1 MMNKHASSCLIVL
14 LLLALLLSAC
24 TEVSRSGDPTATP
37 ESFFP
42 PTVEVTGSP
51 LLPINPTPTPNLV
64 NPNPVRITEL
74 QYLQEDTQLLIMAKL
89 FNSLDD
95 AILRDIQLEV
105 LALDSVGNRIAQQRT
120 SFRYLFP
127 NETTGLVQEFE
138 LHSGLVV
145 NGVEVRVVDGLID
158 RTLKYQQPLTVQNT
172 SAFRVGNNYNVT
184 GWLSNADP
192 YTYTQVLLNAVA
204 YNELGQ
210 IVGGGQSVF
219 DFVPEEDQVGF
230 SLLVNSRQGEVVDHV
245 DVSPWIT
252 SYSASLEGG
261 NWWNSVKVDEWNFAI
276 DQFNQITGGAILKN
290 ETDQVLT
297 ETFVILTVSDENN
310 QVCFAST
317 AYYDVIWAEETAIYS
332 VAPVE
337 LPETCQG
344 RKVDLVVVPG
354 EFGGFST
361 DFNPL
366 LASQA
371 AFSDPNSVNISVVNN
386 LNTSISHAR
395 VYVILR
401 DSENRIVGGG
411 YETTGLVRS
420 GSAISI
426 NVPVSYLGN
435 QEELSIFAFA
445 TLPADVQFGQ

>member
-1 MMNKHASSCLIVL
+1 MMRKHASSCLIVL

-51 LLPINPTPTPNLV
+51 LLPINPTPTPDLV

-95 AILRDIQLEV
+95 VILRDIQLEV

-230 SLLVNSRQGEVVDHV
+230 SLLVNSRQGEIVDHV

-371 AFSDPNSVNISVVNN
+371 AFSDQNSVNISVVNN

-420 GSAISI
+420 GSAISV

>member
-1 MMNKHASSCLIVL
+1 MMKKHASSCLIVL

-145 NGVEVRVVDGLID
+145 TGVEVRVVDGLID

-230 SLLVNSRQGEVVDHV
+230 SLLVNSRQGEIVDHV

-261 NWWNSVKVDEWNFAI
+261 NWWNSIKVDEWNFAI

-297 ETFVILTVSDENN
+297 ETFVILTVSDQNN

-317 AYYDVIWAEETAIYS
+317 AYYDVIWAEETVIYS

-354 EFGGFST
+354 EFGEFST

-371 AFSDPNSVNISVVNN
+371 AFSDQNSVNISVVNN

>member
-1 MMNKHASSCLIVL
+1 MMRKYASSCLIVL

-51 LLPINPTPTPNLV
+51 LLPINPTPTPDLV

-145 NGVEVRVVDGLID
+145 TGVEVRVVDGLID

-230 SLLVNSRQGEVVDHV
+230 SLLVNSRQGEIVDHV

-261 NWWNSVKVDEWNFAI
+261 NWWNSIKVEEWNFAV
-276 DQFNQITGGAILKN
+276 DQYNQITGGAILKN

-297 ETFVILTVSDENN
+297 ETFVILTVSDQNN

-317 AYYDVIWAEETAIYS
+317 AYYEVIWAEETAIYS

-337 LPETCQG
+337 LPESCQG

-371 AFSDPNSVNISVVNN
+371 AFSDQNSVNISVVNN

-420 GSAISI
+420 GSAISV

>member
-1 MMNKHASSCLIVL
+1 MMNKHASSALIVL

-37 ESFFP
+37 APFFP
-42 PTVEVTGSP
+42 ATAEVTQSP
-51 LLPINPTPTPNLV
+51 LVPINPTPTPDLV

-74 QYLQEDTQLLIMAKL
+74 EYLQEDTQVLIMAKL

-172 SAFRVGNNYNVT
+172 AAFRVGNNYNVT

-371 AFSDPNSVNISVVNN
+371 AFSDQNSVNISVVNN

-420 GSAISI
+420 GSASSI

>member
-1 MMNKHASSCLIVL
+1 MMRKNVSSCLTVL
-14 LLLALLLSAC
+14 MLLALVLSAC

-51 LLPINPTPTPNLV
+51 LLPINPTPTPDLV

-105 LALDSVGNRIAQQRT
+105 LALDSVGNRIVQQRT

-230 SLLVNSRQGEVVDHV
+230 NLLVNSRQGEVVDHV

-276 DQFNQITGGAILKN
+276 DQFNQITGGALLKN

-297 ETFVILTVSDENN
+297 ETFVILTISDQNN

-371 AFSDPNSVNISVVNN
+371 AFSDQNSVNISVVNN

>member
-1 MMNKHASSCLIVL
+1 MMRKHASSCLIVL
-14 LLLALLLSAC
+14 LLLAMLLSAC

-51 LLPINPTPTPNLV
+51 LLPINPTPTPDLV

-145 NGVEVRVVDGLID
+145 TGVEVRVVDGLID

-261 NWWNSVKVDEWNFAI
+261 NWWNSISVDDWNFAV
-276 DQFNQITGGAILKN
+276 DQYNQITGGAVLENK
-290 ETDQVLT
+290 TDQVLT
-297 ETFVILTVSDENN
+297 ETYVILTVSDENN
-310 QVCFAST
+310 QVCFASND
-317 AYYDVIWAEETAIYS
+317 YYDLIWPEETAIYS
-332 VAPVE
+332 IAPTE

-354 EFGGFST
+354 EFGLFPT

-371 AFSDPNSVNISVVNN
+371 AFSDQNTVNVSVVNN
-386 LNTSISHAR
+386 LNASISHTR
-395 VYVILR
+395 VYVVLR

-411 YETTGLVRS
+411 YETTGLIRS

-435 QEELSIFAFA
+435 QEELTIAAFA

>member
-1 MMNKHASSCLIVL
+1 MMRKYASSCLIVL
-14 LLLALLLSAC
+14 LLLAMLLSAC

-51 LLPINPTPTPNLV
+51 LLPINPTPTPDLV

-261 NWWNSVKVDEWNFAI
+261 NWWNSISVDDWNFAV
-276 DQFNQITGGAILKN
+276 DQYNQITGGAILKN

-297 ETFVILTVSDENN
+297 ETFVILTISDQNN

-317 AYYDVIWAEETAIYS
+317 AYYDVIWAEETVIYS

-371 AFSDPNSVNISVVNN
+371 AFNDPNSVNISVVNN

-426 NVPVSYLGN
+426 DVPVSYLGN
-435 QEELSIFAFA
+435 QEELTIAAFA

>member
-1 MMNKHASSCLIVL
+1 MMNKHVSSCLTVL
-14 LLLALLLSAC
+14 MLLALLLSAC

-51 LLPINPTPTPNLV
+51 LLPINPTPTPDLV

-145 NGVEVRVVDGLID
+145 TGVEVRVVDGLID
-158 RTLKYQQPLTVQNT
+158 RTLKYQQPLTLQNT

-230 SLLVNSRQGEVVDHV
+230 SLLVNSRQGEIVDHV

-261 NWWNSVKVDEWNFAI
+261 NWWNSIKVDEWNFAI

-297 ETFVILTVSDENN
+297 ETFVILTVSDQNN

-337 LPETCQG
+337 LPESCQG

-371 AFSDPNSVNISVVNN
+371 AFSDQNSVNISVVNN

>member
-1 MMNKHASSCLIVL
+1 MMRKNVSSCLTVL
-14 LLLALLLSAC
+14 MLLALVLSAC
-24 TEVSRSGDPTATP
+24 TEVSRSGDTTATP

-145 NGVEVRVVDGLID
+145 TGVEVRVVDGLID

-192 YTYTQVLLNAVA
+192 YTYTQVLLNVVA

-230 SLLVNSRQGEVVDHV
+230 SLLVNSRQGEIVDHV

-261 NWWNSVKVDEWNFAI
+261 NWWNSIKVEEWNFAI
-276 DQFNQITGGAILKN
+276 DQYNQITGGALLKN

-297 ETFVILTVSDENN
+297 ETFVILTVSDQNN

-317 AYYDVIWAEETAIYS
+317 AFYDVIWAEETAIYS

-337 LPETCQG
+337 LPESCQG

-371 AFSDPNSVNISVVNN
+371 AFSDQNSVNISVVNN

-420 GSAISI
+420 GSAISV

>member
-1 MMNKHASSCLIVL
+1 MMRKHASSCLIVL

-51 LLPINPTPTPNLV
+51 LLPINPTPTPDLV

-219 DFVPEEDQVGF
+219 DFVPEEDQVGL

-371 AFSDPNSVNISVVNN
+371 AFSDQNSVNISVVNN

-411 YETTGLVRS
+411 YETTGLARS

>member
-1 MMNKHASSCLIVL
+1 MMRKHAASCLIVL

-51 LLPINPTPTPNLV
+51 LLPINPTPTPDLV

-297 ETFVILTVSDENN
+297 ETFVILTVSDQNN

-371 AFSDPNSVNISVVNN
+371 AFSDQNSVNISVVNN

-395 VYVILR
+395 VYVLLR

>member
-1 MMNKHASSCLIVL
+1 MMRKHASSCLIVL

-51 LLPINPTPTPNLV
+51 LLPINPTPTPDLV

>member
-1 MMNKHASSCLIVL
+1 MMRKNVSSCLTVL
-14 LLLALLLSAC
+14 MLLALVLSAC

-51 LLPINPTPTPNLV
+51 LLPINPTPTPDLV

-230 SLLVNSRQGEVVDHV
+230 NLLVNSRQGEVVDHV

-276 DQFNQITGGAILKN
+276 DQFNQITGGALLKN

-297 ETFVILTVSDENN
+297 ETFVILTISDQNN

-371 AFSDPNSVNISVVNN
+371 AFSDQNSVNISVVNN

>member
-1 MMNKHASSCLIVL
+1 MMNKHASSCLIVM

-51 LLPINPTPTPNLV
+51 LLPINPTPTPDLV

-74 QYLQEDTQLLIMAKL
+74 QYLQEDTNLLVMAKL

-105 LALDSVGNRIAQQRT
+105 LALDAVGNRIAQQRI

-138 LHSGLVV
+138 IHSGLVV

-210 IVGGGQSVF
+210 IVGGGQSIF
-219 DFVPEEDQVGF
+219 DFVPQEDQVGF
-230 SLLVNSRQGEVVDHV
+230 SLLVNGRQGEVVDHV

-261 NWWNSVKVDEWNFAI
+261 NWWNSISIDEWNFAV
-276 DQFNQITGGAILKN
+276 DQYNQITGGALLKN

-317 AYYDVIWAEETAIYS
+317 AYYDVIWADETAIYA
-332 VAPVE
+332 VAPSE
-337 LPETCQG
+337 LPESCQG
-344 RKVDLVVVPG
+344 KNVDLVVVPG
-354 EFGGFST
+354 EFGEFST

-371 AFSDPNSVNISVVNN
+371 AFSDQNSVNISVVNN

>member
-1 MMNKHASSCLIVL
+1 MVKKHASSCLIVL

-51 LLPINPTPTPNLV
+51 LLPINPTPTPDLV

-261 NWWNSVKVDEWNFAI
+261 NWWNSISVDDWNFAI
-276 DQFNQITGGAILKN
+276 DQYNQITGGAVLENK
-290 ETDQVLT
+290 TDQVLT
-297 ETFVILTVSDENN
+297 ETYVILTVSDENN
-310 QVCFAST
+310 RVCFVGND
-317 AYYDVIWAEETAIYS
+317 YYDLIWPEETAIYS
-332 VAPVE
+332 VAPTE

-354 EFGGFST
+354 EFGLFPT

-371 AFSDPNSVNISVVNN
+371 AFSDQNTVNVSVVNN
-386 LNTSISHAR
+386 LNASISHAR
-395 VYVILR
+395 VYVVLR

-411 YETTGLVRS
+411 YEATGLVRS

-426 NVPVSYLGN
+426 DVPVSYLGN
-435 QEELSIFAFA
+435 QEELTIVAFA

>member
-1 MMNKHASSCLIVL
+1 MMRKHASSCLIVL

-51 LLPINPTPTPNLV
+51 LLPINPTPTPDLV

-105 LALDSVGNRIAQQRT
+105 LALDSFGNRIAQQRT
-120 SFRYLFP
+120 SFCYLFP

-210 IVGGGQSVF
+210 IVGGGQTIF

-261 NWWNSVKVDEWNFAI
+261 NWWDSVKVDEWNFAI
-276 DQFNQITGGAILKN
+276 DQFNQITGGALLKN

-297 ETFVILTVSDENN
+297 ETFVILTVSDQNN

-317 AYYDVIWAEETAIYS
+317 AFYDVIWAEETAIYS

-371 AFSDPNSVNISVVNN
+371 AFSDQNSVNISVVNN

>member
-1 MMNKHASSCLIVL
+1 MMRKHASPCLIVL

-51 LLPINPTPTPNLV
+51 LLPINPTPTPDLV

-145 NGVEVRVVDGLID
+145 TGVEVRVVDGLID

-210 IVGGGQSVF
+210 IVGGGQSIF
-219 DFVPEEDQVGF
+219 HFVPEEDQVGF
-230 SLLVNSRQGEVVDHV
+230 SLLVNNRQGEVVDHV

-261 NWWNSVKVDEWNFAI
+261 NWWNSIKVEEWNFAV
-276 DQFNQITGGAILKN
+276 DQYNQITGGAILKN

-297 ETFVILTVSDENN
+297 ETFVILTVSDQNN

-317 AYYDVIWAEETAIYS
+317 AYYEVIWAEETAIYS

-337 LPETCQG
+337 LPEMCQG

-371 AFSDPNSVNISVVNN
+371 AFSDQNSVNISVVNN

-426 NVPVSYLGN
+426 NVPVSYLGS

>member
-1 MMNKHASSCLIVL
+1 MVKKHASSCLIVL
-14 LLLALLLSAC
+14 LLLAMLLSAC

-51 LLPINPTPTPNLV
+51 LLPINPTPTPDLV

-145 NGVEVRVVDGLID
+145 TGVEVRVVDGLID

-261 NWWNSVKVDEWNFAI
+261 NWWNSISVDDWNFAV
-276 DQFNQITGGAILKN
+276 DQYNQITGGAVLENK
-290 ETDQVLT
+290 TDQVLT
-297 ETFVILTVSDENN
+297 ETYVILTVSDENN
-310 QVCFAST
+310 QVCFASND
-317 AYYDVIWAEETAIYS
+317 YYDLIWPEETAIYS
-332 VAPVE
+332 IAPTE

-354 EFGGFST
+354 EFGLFPT

-371 AFSDPNSVNISVVNN
+371 AFSDQNTVNVSVVNN
-386 LNTSISHAR
+386 LNASISHTR
-395 VYVILR
+395 VYVVLR

-411 YETTGLVRS
+411 YETTGLIRS

-435 QEELSIFAFA
+435 QEELTIAAFA